1 MTLLEFGPP
10 VVFMKTPASSP
21 NIKSEIKPKK
31 AYAFDAQAFLDS
43 GSLAR
48 KIVEFNTKETI
59 FSQPHHLTSRIQSS
73 LKIISPSF
81 HAGWL

>member
-1 MTLLEFGPP
+1 MTLLELGPP

-21 NIKSEIKPKK
+21 DIKSEIKPKK
-31 AYAFDAQAFLDS
+31 TYAFDAHAFLIS

-48 KIVEFNTKETI
+48 KIVEFNTKETT
-59 FSQPHHLTSRIQSS
+59 FSQLHHLTSRIQSS

-81 HAGWL
+81 NAGWL